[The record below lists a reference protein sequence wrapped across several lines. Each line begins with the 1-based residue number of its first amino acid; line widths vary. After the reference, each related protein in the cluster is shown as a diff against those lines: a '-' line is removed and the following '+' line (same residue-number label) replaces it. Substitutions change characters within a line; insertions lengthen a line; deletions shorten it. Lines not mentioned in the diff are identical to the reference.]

1 MIEFYKIY
9 LVDNTKNSVM
19 IITEATKQKGRDK
32 HGAGGKSEKPG
43 NGNGRHL
50 LREIA
55 GLYVLIPAGETDAP
69 QNRITAL
76 NETGRFLW
84 MQFQHPCTVA
94 EAAAAAEAQYTGQPA
109 EMLRGIENFVRA
121 GLRAGLLREASA
133 AEKTEG
139 KAV

>member
-1 MIEFYKIY
+1 MFDDAFPPGLPHPAGESGIVPD
-9 LVDNTKNSVM
+9 LP
-19 IITEATKQKGRDK
+19 GRFDDF
-32 HGAGGKSEKPG
+32 AD
-43 NGNGRHL
+43 L

>member
-1 MIEFYKIY
+1 MERAEKAKSPEMETAGLPPNDMKRFY
-9 LVDNTKNSVM
+9 VNC
-19 IITEATKQKGRDK
+19 
-32 HGAGGKSEKPG
+32 
-43 NGNGRHL
+43 RHL

-94 EAAAAAEAQYTGQPA
+94 EAAAAAETQYTGQPA

>member
-1 MIEFYKIY
+1 MERAEK
-9 LVDNTKNSVM
+9 
-19 IITEATKQKGRDK
+19 E
-32 HGAGGKSEKPG
+32 KSEMETVGCRLNDMKRFYV
-43 NGNGRHL
+43 NGRHL

-109 EMLRGIENFVRA
+109 EMLRGKKTLYGQAARRIA
-121 GLRAGLLREASA
+121 GKRFPLR
-133 AEKTEG
+133 KT
-139 KAV
+139 